1 MSLHQGKAQCSLA
14 VQAWH
19 LLKCGR
25 VEAEWDVTGAEIS
38 AAAGAVDD
46 LLRMSSGIVWN
57 EAASISS
64 GGGNSPVNAAGEML
78 FEQADG
84 AAFVGSLPQNSTP
97 GKYFNY
103 STGNYQLLQWNLRCA
118 CCSPSELELY
128 VGCPFAL
135 TCMCKWFMAC
145 LRGVAAL
152 HGPDS
157 SPPCNWSNKA
167 DICYRAILP

>member
-46 LLRMSSGIVWN
+46 LLRMSSGIDWN

-84 AAFVGSLPQNSTP
+84 GGVCGQPAAEQHTWEVL
-97 GKYFNY
+97 
-103 STGNYQLLQWNLRCA
+103 QLLHRQLPAAAVESQVLMLQPFRTGVICGLPICIDMHVHMVHGMPA
-118 CCSPSELELY
+118 GG
-128 VGCPFAL
+128 GCIA
-135 TCMCKWFMAC
+135 
-145 LRGVAAL
+145 
-152 HGPDS
+152 
-157 SPPCNWSNKA
+157 WS
-167 DICYRAILP
+167 